1 MSEIDNGQS
10 KTVQL
15 MLILASFVI
24 VVAGMK
30 AAESIVVPFLLSVF
44 ISIIALPPFVWL
56 QQKKIPRGIA
66 LGIIILSFLI
76 FIFLI
81 GLLIGTS
88 IHDFSSRLPL
98 YEEKLQNQTQEII
111 SWLKERKMVE
121 SDFQIDSWFNP
132 AVILNIVGDVFNQV
146 INLFTNGFL
155 ILLIV
160 VFILLEAASL
170 PAKIKKMFAN
180 PDASLTRIQS
190 VIKNIN
196 KYIALKTVLNLCNAL
211 LATIFLFIMGV
222 DYYLLWGLLAFLL
235 NYIPTIGSFFALLP
249 PALLA
254 LIQFGI
260 VEAMVV
266 VLVFVIINTLIGNII
281 EPRFMGKGL
290 GLSTLVVFLSL
301 IFWGWVLGPV
311 GMLLSVPLTI
321 TIKIALDSSEETRWL
336 AILLGS
342 EETN

>member
-1 MSEIDNGQS
+1 MNEIDNGQS

-44 ISIIALPPFVWL
+44 ISIIALPPLVWL
-56 QQKKIPRGIA
+56 QQKKIPKGIA

-88 IHDFSSRLPL
+88 INDFSSRLPL
-98 YEEKLQNQTQEII
+98 YEEKLQNQTQEIL
-111 SWLKERKMVE
+111 SWLKDKKIVE

-146 INLFTNGFL
+146 SNLFTNGFL

-180 PDASLTRIQS
+180 PDASLSRIQS

-260 VEAMVV
+260 VEAIVV
-266 VLVFVIINTLIGNII
+266 VIVFVIINTLIGNII

-342 EETN
+342 DETN

>member
-1 MSEIDNGQS
+1 
-10 KTVQL
+10 

-88 IHDFSSRLPL
+88 INDFSSRLPL
-98 YEEKLQNQTQEII
+98 YEEKLQIETQEIL
-111 SWLKERKMVE
+111 SWLKDKKIVE

-146 INLFTNGFL
+146 SNLFTNGFL

-160 VFILLEAASL
+160 VFLLLEEASL
-170 PAKIKKMFAN
+170 PAKIKKMFIN

-266 VLVFVIINTLIGNII
+266 VIVFVIINTLIGNII

-301 IFWGWVLGPV
+301 IFWGWVLGPI

-321 TIKIALDSSEETRWL
+321 TIKISLDSSEETRWL
-336 AILLGS
+336 AILLGP
-342 EETN
+342 EKTE